1 MADHGIVAAMRI
13 IVTLAAVVLAV
24 PAAGA
29 AESFY
34 GAYIAGKNGAA
45 PCYARTYDPE
55 HLAAHPKQKVVHF
68 FATRSAADQGAPP
81 KSFDLSFGF
90 RLRDSTD
97 SFSSEAGC
105 AAKGDGAV
113 CSAEGDGG
121 QFRLTPRPDGLLVTV
136 VERLELEGM
145 EGFSPDLMQ
154 SDDREFRLYLSPARA
169 CGYGQGGD
177 TDDGDGGPVLEPLT
191 PSISRPG

>member
-1 MADHGIVAAMRI
+1 MRITVAIAIIAAAAPAAVAAD
-13 IVTLAAVVLAV
+13 
-24 PAAGA
+24 
-29 AESFY
+29 SFY
-34 GAYIAGKNGAA
+34 ATYIAERGGAA
-45 PCYARTYDPE
+45 PCYARTYDGK

-68 FATRSAADQGAPP
+68 FLRQSDADQGAPP

-121 QFRLTPRPDGLLVTV
+121 QFKLTPRPDGLLVSV

-145 EGFSPDLMQ
+145 ESFSPNLAE
-154 SDDREFRLYLSPARA
+154 SDDREFRLYPSPASE
-169 CGYGQGGD
+169 CGD
-177 TDDGDGGPVLEPLT
+177 DDADDDGGGVIEPLT

>member
-1 MADHGIVAAMRI
+1 
-13 IVTLAAVVLAV
+13 
-24 PAAGA
+24 
-29 AESFY
+29 
-34 GAYIAGKNGAA
+34 
-45 PCYARTYDPE
+45 
-55 HLAAHPKQKVVHF
+55 VVHF
-68 FATRSAADQGAPP
+68 FVTRSSAEHLSPP

-90 RLRDSTD
+90 RLKDSTD

-136 VERLELEGM
+136 VERLQLEGM
-145 EGFSPDLMQ
+145 ESFSPDLAD
-154 SDDREFRLYLSPARA
+154 SDDREFRLYASPAID
-169 CGYGQGGD
+169 CGYDQGGSD
-177 TDDGDGGPVLEPLT
+177 ADDDGDGPVLEPLT

>member
-1 MADHGIVAAMRI
+1 MRI
-13 IVTLAAVVLAV
+13 IMTLAAFVLAA
-24 PAAGA
+24 PAASA

-34 GAYIAGKNGAA
+34 AAYIAGKNGVA
-45 PCYARTYDPE
+45 PCYARTYDPK

-68 FATRSAADQGAPP
+68 FVTRSDAEQGKPP
-81 KSFDLSFGF
+81 KSFGLSFGF

-97 SFSSEAGC
+97 SFTSEAGC
-105 AAKGDGAV
+105 AAKGDGAA

-121 QFRLTPRPDGLLVTV
+121 EFRLTPREDGLLVTV

-145 EGFSPDLMQ
+145 EGFSPNLMD
-154 SDDREFRLYLSPARA
+154 SDDREFRLYASPASA
-169 CGYGQGGD
+169 CGYDQGGGD
-177 TDDGDGGPVLEPLT
+177 IDDGDGGPVLEPLT